1 MKVPNFKDT
10 QVFSHLDG
18 IGYVNVVSIDKNIHF
33 IINFQNGST
42 KSFLIPLAFNSGLL
56 STQDRQLAG
65 YLSSLSQDGTIKEPA
80 KANTDIPTSSELNLT
95 ITDKY
100 ALTKQRLAML
110 GALDDFYQ
118 LYVDVYDFIIQQMIN
133 YSKSVFKN
141 RNQNYAGEILFYFP
155 DSIKPRLRKLF
166 EPLLNKYIYIF
177 TNEFDRI
184 FASAYAFNYF
194 PFFFTHGSKYVASTF
209 DDFCKSI
216 EDVYINTFFKW
227 KLSKNPTIT
236 KKTVF
241 KLVNTRIQILTVLE
255 QKKILLPSI
264 SACSSPQNNI
274 LWVMSSLSSTMCYK
288 QKHSIVPKSYIAPLM
303 DSSNCITLPVHYCET
318 CCKYFIGDKT
328 LREYEK
334 HYGKVLVTKQRYKDS
349 SASNTTFFS
358 NFNPESTLH
367 QYGYNVRSNG
377 LTESVRRNLLINL
390 IEKDQLSYHEIC
402 RTIEQSIS
410 LFQGNPQYTQA
421 ISKWKSD
428 LKFIGDYIKSKK

>member
-18 IGYVNVVSIDKNIHF
+18 IGYVNKVSIDKNIHF

-166 EPLLNKYIYIF
+166 EPLLNKYIY
-177 TNEFDRI
+177 TSLQMN
-184 FASAYAFNYF
+184 
-194 PFFFTHGSKYVASTF
+194 
-209 DDFCKSI
+209 
-216 EDVYINTFFKW
+216 
-227 KLSKNPTIT
+227 
-236 KKTVF
+236 
-241 KLVNTRIQILTVLE
+241 LTVYLPAHTPLTIFLSFSHTA
-255 QKKILLPSI
+255 QNMLL
-264 SACSSPQNNI
+264 
-274 LWVMSSLSSTMCYK
+274 L
-288 QKHSIVPKSYIAPLM
+288 HLM
-303 DSSNCITLPVHYCET
+303 IFV
-318 CCKYFIGDKT
+318 
-328 LREYEK
+328 
-334 HYGKVLVTKQRYKDS
+334 
-349 SASNTTFFS
+349 
-358 NFNPESTLH
+358 
-367 QYGYNVRSNG
+367 
-377 LTESVRRNLLINL
+377 NLL
-390 IEKDQLSYHEIC
+390 K
-402 RTIEQSIS
+402 T
-410 LFQGNPQYTQA
+410 
-421 ISKWKSD
+421 
-428 LKFIGDYIKSKK
+428 FI